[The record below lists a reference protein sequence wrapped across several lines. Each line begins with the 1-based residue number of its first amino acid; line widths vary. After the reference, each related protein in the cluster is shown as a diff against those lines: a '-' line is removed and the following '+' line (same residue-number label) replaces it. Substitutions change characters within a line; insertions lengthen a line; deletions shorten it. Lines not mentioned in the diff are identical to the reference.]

1 MKKLGLVILL
11 FFGLFTFTQ
20 ADEEKI
26 KSNHDIEI
34 DKHVVKQVKY
44 YFENRLYYYKDYRT
58 NFCFAYL
65 VDEFSIVP
73 CTPEVEKLLVNK

>member
-34 DKHVVKQVKY
+34 DKLVKY
-44 YFENRLYYYKDYRT
+44 SFKNRPYYYKDYRT

-65 VDEFSIVP
+65 VDEFLIVP
-73 CTPEVEKLLVNK
+73 CTPEVEKLLINK